1 MPELRQ
7 DPSTKEW
14 VIIAK
19 ERAKRPHE
27 FQRPASAPRASVS
40 GCVFCP
46 GSEDKTPPELWRFPY
61 RSAAWEVRVVPNKF
75 PALSSEA
82 SGVRQEIAPL
92 YHRMD
97 GFGYHEVIIETP
109 HHDRPM
115 PLMEHEEVKR
125 VLLVFRDRYWALR
138 EDWRVKLVLIF
149 KNHGPT
155 AGTSLEH
162 PHCQV
167 IATSIIPSH
176 IRRKYEVATQHYDDT
191 GRCIYCDIV
200 HTEKESGERVV
211 RESEHFLVLEPF
223 ASRSPFETW
232 LAPLRHNSCLG
243 RITDPELDDLASVL
257 RETLARLYYGLN
269 NPDFN
274 LVVHTAPVEDETKPY
289 YLWHIQI
296 LPRLATPA
304 GFEIGSG
311 IYVNPCVLEE
321 AAAFLRGVRV
331 EPAGRSASR

>member
-14 VIIAK
+14 VIIAR
-19 ERAKRPHE
+19 ERARRPPE
-27 FQRPASAPRASVS
+27 FQRPASAPNVPEKD
-40 GCVFCP
+40 CVFCP
-46 GSEDKTPPELWRFPY
+46 GNEDRTPTEVWRFPY
-61 RSAAWEVRVVPNKF
+61 RGPAWDIRVVPNKF
-75 PALSSEA
+75 PALSQEA
-82 SGVRQEIAPL
+82 TGVRQEITQL

-109 HHDRPM
+109 HHGRPM
-115 PLMEHEEVKR
+115 PLMEPEEVKR
-125 VLLVFRDRYWALR
+125 VLIAFRERYWALR

-149 KNHGPT
+149 KNHGPS

-167 IATSIIPSH
+167 VATSIIPSH
-176 IRRKYEVATQHYDDT
+176 IRRKFEVATQHYDDT

-200 HTEKESGERVV
+200 QTEIEAGDRVV
-211 RESEHFLVLEPF
+211 RESQHFLVFEPF

-232 LAPLRHNSCLG
+232 IAPLRHSSCFG
-243 RITDPELDDLASVL
+243 RITDQEIEDLATVL

-269 NPDFN
+269 DPDFN
-274 LVVHTAPVEDETKPY
+274 SVVHTAPVENEAKPY
-289 YLWHIQI
+289 YLWHLQI

-311 IYVNPCVLEE
+311 IYVNPCVPEE

-331 EPAGRSASR
+331 ESARHAASQ